1 MRLYSLFFI
10 LVGVPFVVLGQGD
23 SAAIIKPNEYITDKS
38 NFINISVF
46 NRNPNNLINLESKF
60 NLTFKPNDVFNQ
72 GIKIQHKWFGLGIGF
87 SPKKLQDDKR
97 GSTDELDLHLYV
109 YSKRQY
115 LDAYFISYKGF
126 YLENFKQNDTLKKY
140 YNSFPLMP
148 DLSIITTGLTY
159 LHLFNHQ
166 KFSLRASFTQ
176 NEIQRKSAG
185 SFVLGSSLNYMR
197 MENSGNIIPKEL
209 RSIALADQQFVQVSF
224 YDISILPGYAHTFVY
239 KRFYLTLVPML
250 GVALQYQNFSTVDER
265 NPTRVSNGFRSLSK
279 VSIGYNSDRFFC
291 ALTGT
296 NDTYNYVLIP
306 EVRLRTQIS
315 EARVIIGYRF
325 NTTGFIQKISNQMDK
340 IIKP

>member
-1 MRLYSLFFI
+1 MLLGFPFGAFAQADSTPI
-10 LVGVPFVVLGQGD
+10 L
-23 SAAIIKPNEYITDKS
+23 IPNQYITDKS
-38 NFINISVF
+38 NFINVSVF
-46 NRNPNNLINLESKF
+46 NRNPNNLINVESKF

-87 SPKKLQDDKR
+87 SPKKLQQDKR

-115 LDAYFISYKGF
+115 VDAYFISYKGF
-126 YLENFKQNDTLKKY
+126 YLENYKQNDSLKKHY
-140 YNSFPLMP
+140 TSFPLLP
-148 DLSIITTGLTY
+148 DLAITTAGLTY
-159 LHLFNHQ
+159 LHLFNHK

-185 SFVLGSSLNYMR
+185 SFVLGSSINYML

-209 RSIALADQQFVQVSF
+209 RAVALADQQFVKVSF

-239 KRFYLTLVPML
+239 KRFYFTIAPML
-250 GVALQYQNFSTVDER
+250 GLALQYQNFSTVDKR
-265 NPTRVSNGFRSLSK
+265 NPTRISNGFRSLSK
-279 VSIGYNSDRFFC
+279 LSIGYNSDRFFC

-296 NDTYNYVLIP
+296 NDTYNYMLVP

-315 EARVIIGYRF
+315 EARVVIGYRF
-325 NTTGFIQKISNQMDK
+325 LPKGVLKKISDHM
-340 IIKP
+340 

>member
-1 MRLYSLFFI
+1 M
-10 LVGVPFVVLGQGD
+10 LGQTD
-23 SAAIIKPNEYITDKS
+23 SPSIINPKLYITDKS
-38 NFINISVF
+38 SFINVSVF

-87 SPKKLQDDKR
+87 SPKKLQEDKK
-97 GSTDELDLHLYV
+97 GSTDELDLHLYI

-126 YLENFKQNDTLKKY
+126 YLENFRQNDSLKKHY
-140 YNSFPLMP
+140 TSFPLLP
-148 DLSIITTGLTY
+148 DLSLTTAGLTY
-159 LHLFNHQ
+159 LHLFNHK

-176 NEIQRKSAG
+176 NEIQKKSAG

-209 RSIALADQQFVQVSF
+209 RAVALADQQFIKVSF
-224 YDISILPGYAHTFVY
+224 YDISVLPGYAHTFVY
-239 KRFYLTLVPML
+239 KRFYFTLVPML
-250 GVALQYQNFSTVDER
+250 GLALQYQDFSTVDKR
-265 NPTRVSNGFRSLSK
+265 NPARFSNGFRSLSK

-296 NDTYNYVLIP
+296 NDTYNYMLVP

-325 NTTGFIQKISNQMDK
+325 TPKGLLKKLSDHM
-340 IIKP
+340 

>member
-1 MRLYSLFFI
+1 M
-10 LVGVPFVVLGQGD
+10 LVGLPFMVFGQAD
-23 SAAIIKPNEYITDKS
+23 STPSIKTNQYITDKS
-38 NFINISVF
+38 NFINVSVF

-87 SPKKLQDDKR
+87 SPKKLQGDNK
-97 GSTDELDLHLYV
+97 GTTDELDLHLYV

-126 YLENFKQNDTLKKY
+126 YLENFMRNDSLKKY
-140 YNSFPLMP
+140 YTSFPLMP
-148 DLSIITTGLTY
+148 DLSITTTGLTY
-159 LHLFNHQ
+159 LHLFNHK

-209 RSIALADQQFVQVSF
+209 RAVALADQQFVKVAF

-250 GVALQYQNFSTVDER
+250 GVALQYQNFSTVDKR
-265 NPTRVSNGFRSLSK
+265 NPTRISNGFRSLSK

-296 NDTYNYVLIP
+296 NDTYNYMLVP

-325 NTTGFIQKISNQMDK
+325 TPKGVLKKISDHM
-340 IIKP
+340 

>member
-1 MRLYSLFFI
+1 MFFM
-10 LVGVPFVVLGQGD
+10 LVGLPFMVVGQTD
-23 SAAIIKPNEYITDKS
+23 STHGIKTNQYITDKS
-38 NFINISVF
+38 NFINVSVF

-87 SPKKLQDDKR
+87 SPKKLQADKK
-97 GSTDELDLHLYV
+97 GTTDELDLHLYV

-126 YLENFKQNDTLKKY
+126 YLENFMRNDSLKKY
-140 YNSFPLMP
+140 YTSFPLMP
-148 DLSIITTGLTY
+148 DLSITTTGLTY
-159 LHLFNHQ
+159 LHLFNHK

-209 RSIALADQQFVQVSF
+209 RAVALADQQFVKVAF

-250 GVALQYQNFSTVDER
+250 GVALQYQNFSTVDKR
-265 NPTRVSNGFRSLSK
+265 NPTRISNGFRSLSK

-296 NDTYNYVLIP
+296 NDTYNYMLVP

-325 NTTGFIQKISNQMDK
+325 TPKGVLKKISDHM
-340 IIKP
+340 